1 MKTSKLQ
8 DNQNLHNQN
17 LHNLNFKSAYAI
29 STEMRSGRHFSL
41 L

>member
-8 DNQNLHNQN
+8 DNQNLDNQ
-17 LHNLNFKSAYAI
+17 NFKSAYAI
-29 STEMRSGRHFSL
+29 STEMRSWRHFSL